1 MITTLL
7 YLFAFIFVL
16 SLVVIVHEGG
26 HFIMARLCGVSVV
39 EFSLGFGKE
48 LFGWTDKKGTRWKVC
63 ALPFGGYVK
72 MLGDEDAASAKSGT
86 KEVAPE
92 LRPYTFMAQKLWK
105 RAAIIFA
112 GPAMNYVFA
121 VFVLTGVLWSV
132 GQVIIPAVVGSVE
145 EGSAAAEAGLLAG
158 DEIIQV
164 NGKKVVEFSDIQ
176 RMVQLSD
183 KDDVFNMRIRR
194 DGAEVDVVVHPKYDS
209 ESERPRIG
217 VISSMEAVTID
228 DDVGLGKAFVLSVQ
242 NVSQMTVDTV
252 KYLKQVIMRERSGKD
267 MRGPIGIAE
276 ASGDALR
283 GGLLSLIVFIAQ
295 ISVAIGFMNLL
306 PIPLLDGGH
315 LFFYAIEAV
324 RRKPLP
330 DKAQNVFLWAGLSF
344 LMALLAYTLF
354 LDIPRVWMRIIG

>member
-1 MITTLL
+1 MITLL
-7 YLFAFIFVL
+7 YLFAFVFVL

-48 LFGWTDKKGTRWKVC
+48 LLGWTDKKGTRWKVC

-72 MLGDEDAASAKSGT
+72 MLGDEDAASAKSDV
-86 KEVAPE
+86 KEIAPE

-121 VFVLTGVLWSV
+121 VLVLSGVLWIV
-132 GQVIIPAVVGSVE
+132 GQVIIPPVIGSVE
-145 EGSAAAEAGLLAG
+145 EGSAAAEAGLMAG
-158 DEIIQV
+158 DEIVQV
-164 NGKKVVEFSDIQ
+164 NGKNVVEFVDVQ
-176 RMVQLSD
+176 RIVLLSD
-183 KDDVFNMRIRR
+183 KEETFNMRIRR
-194 DGAEVDVVVHPKYDS
+194 NGTDFDVVVKPHYNPET
-209 ESERPRIG
+209 ESPRLG
-217 VISSMEAVTID
+217 VTSSMETITIND
-228 DDVGLGKAFVLSVQ
+228 NIGLGRSVVLAIQ
-242 NVSQMTVDTV
+242 NVAEMTTDTV
-252 KYLKQVIMRERSGKD
+252 RYLGQVITRERSGKD

-283 GGLLSLIVFIAQ
+283 GGWLSLIVFIAQ

-330 DKAQNVFLWAGLSF
+330 DKAQNVFLWMGLSF

-354 LDIPRVWMRIIG
+354 LDIPRIWMRIMG

>member
-1 MITTLL
+1 MITLL
-7 YLFAFIFVL
+7 YLFAFVFVL

-48 LFGWTDKKGTRWKVC
+48 LLGWTDKKGTRWKVC

-72 MLGDEDAASAKSGT
+72 MLGDEDAASAKSDV
-86 KEVAPE
+86 KEIAPE

-121 VFVLTGVLWSV
+121 VLVLSGVLWIV
-132 GQVIIPAVVGSVE
+132 GQVIIPPVIGSVE
-145 EGSAAAEAGLLAG
+145 EGSAAAEAGLMAG
-158 DEIIQV
+158 DEIVQV
-164 NGKKVVEFSDIQ
+164 NGKNVVEFVDVQ
-176 RMVQLSD
+176 RIVLLSGKED
-183 KDDVFNMRIRR
+183 TFNMRIRR
-194 DGAEVDVVVHPKYDS
+194 NGTDFDVVVKPHYNPET
-209 ESERPRIG
+209 ESPRLG
-217 VISSMEAVTID
+217 VTSSMETITIND
-228 DDVGLGKAFVLSVQ
+228 NIGLGRSIVLAIQ
-242 NVSQMTVDTV
+242 NVAEMTTDTV
-252 KYLKQVIMRERSGKD
+252 RYLGQVIMRERSGKD

-283 GGLLSLIVFIAQ
+283 GGWLSLIVFIAQ

-315 LFFYAIEAV
+315 LFFYAIEAI

-330 DKAQNVFLWAGLSF
+330 DKAQNVFLWMGLSF

-354 LDIPRVWMRIIG
+354 LDIPRIWMRIMG

>member
-1 MITTLL
+1 MLMTLL
-7 YLFAFIFVL
+7 YIFAFILVL

-26 HFIMARLCGVSVV
+26 HFIMARLCGVAVV

-48 LFGWTDKKGTRWKVC
+48 LCGWTDKHGTRWKVC

-72 MLGDEDAASAKSGT
+72 MLGDEDAASAKSGV

-92 LRPYTFMAQKLWK
+92 MRPYTFMAQKLWK

-121 VFVLTGVLWSV
+121 VFILTGILWTV
-132 GQVIIPAVVGSVE
+132 GQVVIPPVIGSVE
-145 EGSAAAEAGLLAG
+145 DGSAAAEAGLKPG
-158 DEIIQV
+158 DEIVRV
-164 NGKKVVEFSDIQ
+164 NGEKAVEFSDVQ
-176 RMVQLSD
+176 RIVRLAE
-183 KDDVFNMRIRR
+183 KDEALVMRIRR
-194 DGAEVDVVVHPKYDS
+194 NGAEFDVTVRPQYDS
-209 ESERPRIG
+209 AADYPRVG
-217 VISSMEAVTID
+217 VMSAMEAITID
-228 DDVGLGKAFVLSVQ
+228 DDIGFGRAFVLSVRD
-242 NVSQMTVDTV
+242 VARMTTDTV
-252 KYLKQVIMRERSGKD
+252 TYLGQVITRERSGKD

-283 GGLLSLIVFIAQ
+283 GGWLSLMVFIAQ

-324 RRKPLP
+324 RRKPMS
-330 DKAQNVFLWAGLSF
+330 DKAQNGFLWVGLGF
-344 LMALLAYTLF
+344 LMMLLAYTLF
-354 LDIPRVWMRIIG
+354 LDIPRIWMRIMG